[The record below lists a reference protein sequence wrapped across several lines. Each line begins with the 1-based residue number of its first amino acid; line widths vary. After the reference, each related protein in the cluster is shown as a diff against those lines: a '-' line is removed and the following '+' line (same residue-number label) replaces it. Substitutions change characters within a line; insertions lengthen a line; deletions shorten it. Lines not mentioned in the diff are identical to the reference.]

1 MRFLQHGTYGS
12 EGKVV
17 LLSVT
22 QKWGGGGQEFFF
34 FTKTQGMADTCFLE
48 KKNQNSPAL
57 PSPFPNMTNNKHF
70 ETVYSY
76 LT

>member
-1 MRFLQHGTYGS
+1 MANT
-12 EGKVV
+12 
-17 LLSVT
+17 
-22 QKWGGGGQEFFF
+22 FFF
-34 FTKTQGMADTCFLE
+34 E

-76 LT
+76 LTWRVIYLMKDTGKKWEWRYLTIHHLIQGSKIVFHSDTAND

>member
-1 MRFLQHGTYGS
+1 MELM
-12 EGKVV
+12 VV
-17 LLSVT
+17 RGRSYFC
-22 QKWGGGGQEFFF
+22 QSPKSGGGGGQEFFF
-34 FTKTQGMADTCFLE
+34 FFNKTQGMANTFFFE

>member
-1 MRFLQHGTYGS
+1 MELM
-12 EGKVV
+12 VV
-17 LLSVT
+17 RGRSYFC
-22 QKWGGGGQEFFF
+22 QSPKSGGGGGGQEFFF
-34 FTKTQGMADTCFLE
+34 FLLKRKVWPTLFFFE